1 VLVVRAVLATFAF
14 LGSATG
20 FARAGET
27 FGPGAIVSSIRD
39 VSGKPVVG
47 ALVVADGP
55 TTREAF
61 TGSAGIVTLSGLPLG
76 QYAVRVTRSGFE
88 PIGTSVTLGATTDS
102 IQVVKL
108 NVLPATFAALTGA
121 STATTP
127 SRSDGG
133 NAPYVAQALTQAL
146 APNVVPDYLRAA
158 ATLEGTQPG
167 ETRAELDG
175 IPIAGGPASVAALQ
189 FRNALQLDH
198 IEFVQGPAPSST
210 SSQGAIGGII
220 DYRTTPISTAL
231 DGRMELGYDTVFG
244 SFEHVSVSK
253 TFGKFAFMADDV
265 TGNGQTRAQIVKAQ
279 FALSQDTSLSAA
291 VYGSQSAVSQGAG
304 TLSNSAPAAAFDLRA
319 TLGSGSLRARLFRSE
334 SETTTSDA
342 AVAQVE
348 DWRIH
353 GLQLDYDV
361 PFGEDSGTISFDRR
375 TENALF
381 TGIAPIDET
390 FTTLRVQADLQLSR
404 ESRLQLGDAI
414 AGGTY
419 LPRRYLP
426 YVALA
431 FHPEQMLTLRLAAGD
446 AYATPLDVLGGE
458 AGRAALDA
466 APETSFGIRASA
478 DMSLPGADH
487 LQVAAYILRRFDS
500 FESLSEARSTGIEA
514 GFDRPALPHR
524 LGIVAD
530 VNFMRTYAFG
540 SQQPLE
546 RYVGLP
552 LSAGEQLAD
561 DPYATARLAFAYRT
575 AAGDVSFGSTLLGAN
590 NALSPHAI
598 VLGDASLR
606 LALASFADVRLGIE
620 NLFGQTIADPILAPL
635 YPPHELTVTVGSP

>member
-1 VLVVRAVLATFAF
+1 M
-14 LGSATG
+14 
-20 FARAGET
+20 
-27 FGPGAIVSSIRD
+27 
-39 VSGKPVVG
+39 
-47 ALVVADGP
+47 
-55 TTREAF
+55 
-61 TGSAGIVTLSGLPLG
+61 
-76 QYAVRVTRSGFE
+76 
-88 PIGTSVTLGATTDS
+88 
-102 IQVVKL
+102 
-108 NVLPATFAALTGA
+108 
-121 STATTP
+121 P
-127 SRSDGG
+127 SRSGGG
-133 NAPYVAQALTQAL
+133 NAPYVAQALTQAP

-167 ETRAELDG
+167 ETRVELDG
-175 IPIAGGPASVAALQ
+175 IPIAGGPASAAALQ

-198 IEFVQGPAPSST
+198 IEFVQGPALSST
-210 SSQGAIGGII
+210 SLQGAIGGII

-231 DGRMELGYDTVFG
+231 DGRMELGFDTVFG

-291 VYGSQSAVSQGAG
+291 VYGSQSALSQGAT
-304 TLSNSAPAAAFDLRA
+304 TLTNSAPAAAFDLRT
-319 TLGSGSLRARLFRSE
+319 TLGSGSLRARLFSSE
-334 SETTTSDA
+334 SQTTTTDSA
-342 AVAQVE
+342 FAQVE

-361 PFGEDSGTISFDRR
+361 PIGENSASISFDRR
-375 TENALF
+375 SENALF
-381 TGIAPIDET
+381 TGVAPIDET
-390 FTTLRVQADLQLSR
+390 FTTFRAQADLQLSR

-446 AYATPLDVLGGE
+446 AYATPLDVLGAE

-466 APETSFGIRASA
+466 APERSFGIRASA
-478 DMSLPGADH
+478 DMSLPGAGH
-487 LQVAAYILRRFDS
+487 LQVAAYTLRRFDT

-514 GFDRPALPHR
+514 GFDQPALPKR

-552 LSAGEQLAD
+552 LSSGAQLAD
-561 DPYATARLAFAYRT
+561 APYATARLAFAYRT